1 MAHSSNTAVI
11 QSDAVGLKGVTSF
24 DLPGVKQIAMAGS
37 PTFTADTSLDA
48 TYGDNLV
55 LTGSIDVGSG
65 SASVTGINTR
75 FNEELKVGDSISFTN
90 DSGNTE
96 TKLVEAIISNS
107 SLTLSSVTA
116 AASTK
121 TIVTRRR
128 AKSQSPEKNVS
139 IFKLPYTNIK
149 TLRTTANGNASDTT
163 YTFRKHEI
171 KSLTGDGIGTFTAGV
186 DETFADLSENDF
198 TISIT
203 SLGSGGSGAVGD
215 VLSLTG
221 NNHEGSA
228 IFTLNGC

>member
-1 MAHSSNTAVI
+1 MEIT
-11 QSDAVGLKGVTSF
+11 
-24 DLPGVKQIAMAGS
+24 
-37 PTFTADTSLDA
+37 
-48 TYGDNLV
+48 LV

-139 IFKLPYTNIK
+139 IFKLPYKI
-149 TLRTTANGNASDTT
+149 L
-163 YTFRKHEI
+163 KH
-171 KSLTGDGIGTFTAGV
+171 
-186 DETFADLSENDF
+186 
-198 TISIT
+198 
-203 SLGSGGSGAVGD
+203 
-215 VLSLTG
+215 
-221 NNHEGSA
+221 
-228 IFTLNGC
+228 